1 VSILAFQLA
10 GLFTHAL
17 SQNRARRTIMTT
29 PEHISGID
37 PGIDAVPRAETA
49 ASLSNAI
56 KSLAR
61 LFVTWADNCGNNYAA
76 AAIYGQLTRLSN
88 AELHKRGL
96 SRDTLARNVL
106 QSRDTTAER

>member
-1 VSILAFQLA
+1 
-10 GLFTHAL
+10 
-17 SQNRARRTIMTT
+17 MTT

-49 ASLSNAI
+49 ASLSNSI

-61 LFVTWADNCGNNYAA
+61 LFVTWVDNCADYYAA
-76 AAIYGQLTRLSN
+76 AAIYEQLSRLSN

-96 SRDTLARNVL
+96 SRDTLARDVF
-106 QSRDTTAER
+106 QSRDTTAKR